1 MKQVQQA
8 SAFRRVSRLALL
20 AVGLAAAAAV
30 FWPAGPQPAEPAEPS
45 SAAVQDLAP
54 TAAAV
59 VVALPQAP
67 AGPAGRHTPRSP
79 APACPLQRLE
89 VAAAGQPA
97 VVACV
102 DATRLSQTGNVRSY
116 LAAGSGHAA
125 WALKVD
131 VAAGRL
137 LAVRLREG
145 SGAEYACEAEACQ
158 GLQWSGQGGR
168 GGRSLQLER
177 VALARAGTSGQPEV
191 NLTGRLE
198 IPAED
203 AFSAPGCDGPAVM
216 LRSPDGR
223 AHRFCGQGGAGVE
236 LTDAGGFTYRFED
249 AEGQT
254 LAVSVD
260 ADQRVAEV
268 RYGPWAC
275 RAAACTGATASSVAP
290 GGEWSGRSFLFGHT
304 PLFGSADAADARAA
318 VPQLVLDGS
327 LALPSGES

>member
-1 MKQVQQA
+1 MQVRQA
-8 SAFRRVSRLALL
+8 LLVRRVSRLALL

-30 FWPAGPQPAEPAEPS
+30 LWPAGPERLDPPGPA
-45 SAAVQDLAP
+45 SAALPGNVP
-54 TAAAV
+54 TAAALAE
-59 VVALPQAP
+59 ALPRAVEVSVGLAP
-67 AGPAGRHTPRSP
+67 PPQP

-89 VAAAGQPA
+89 VAAAGEPA
-97 VVACV
+97 RIACL
-102 DATRLSQTGNVRSY
+102 DATRISQTGNVRSY

-131 VAAGRL
+131 MAAGRL

-145 SGAEYACEAEACQ
+145 GGAEYACEGDACQ
-158 GLQWSGQGGR
+158 GLHWASQGHR
-168 GGRSLQLER
+168 GVRSLELEQ
-177 VALARAGTSGQPEV
+177 VVLARDGRLGTPGATVS
-191 NLTGRLE
+191 GRLE

-275 RAAACTGATASSVAP
+275 RAAACTGATASSVAA

-304 PLFGSADAADARAA
+304 PLFSTADAAEARAA

-327 LALPSGES
+327 LTLPSGES